1 MSYHATAALQ
11 TTVFTRLTG
20 WAGLAA
26 IPVVDAVPTGAVP
39 TTFVLIGP
47 ETARDQSDKTGP
59 GAEHEIEISV
69 ISTASGFLAAKNA
82 AAQVSL
88 ALADPGMTLST
99 GHLVNVNFV
108 RATAKRLDEGDTR
121 RIDLRFRVRIGF

>member
-11 TTVFTRLTG
+11 TSVYARLSG
-20 WAGLAA
+20 WAPLAA
-26 IPVVDAVPTGAVP
+26 IPVVDAVPTGTVP

-47 ETARDQSDKTGP
+47 ETARDQSDKTGA

-82 AAQVSL
+82 AAEVSL
-88 ALADPGMTLST
+88 AMAAPGLTLST

-108 RATAKRLDEGDTR
+108 RASAKRLDEGDTR
-121 RIDLRFRVRIGF
+121 RIDLRFRIRVGF